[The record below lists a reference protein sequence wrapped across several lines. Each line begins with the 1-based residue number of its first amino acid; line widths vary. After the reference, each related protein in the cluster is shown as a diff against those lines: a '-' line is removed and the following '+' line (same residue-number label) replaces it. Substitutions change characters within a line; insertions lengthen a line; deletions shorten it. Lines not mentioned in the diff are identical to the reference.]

1 MSDKEFGVKFTK
13 TDNGFR
19 IEVSGDEEIVNA
31 HHEMADAWKEF
42 MGKARQVAKAHF
54 QHHHQHHEHHG
65 CCDHEV
71 KKEDIDI
78 KAE

>member
-1 MSDKEFGVKFTK
+1 MGDKEFGVKFTK

-19 IEVSGDEEIVNA
+19 IEVNGDEEIVNA
-31 HHEMADAWKEF
+31 HHEMANAWSEF
-42 MGKARQVAKAHF
+42 ISKARQVAKAHH
-54 QHHHQHHEHHG
+54 QHHHHHVHHG
-65 CCDHEV
+65 IYDHEA